1 MIRQCHLR
9 LDLLL
14 HLELFSRSVINIFGL
29 PLIQRNSKNCVKLEK
44 SVVSFDDDDD
54 DDESSRATFDGVA
67 VAAAARPVGGP
78 VSVRTPPGQVF
89 STRRRPIPWSH
100 PKVGSSLGP
109 TEARVGGRG
118 VRTVATISSGSGF
131 DSCRYNLFRVRDS
144 EKTKMEKNMLSS

>member
-1 MIRQCHLR
+1 MIRQCYLR

-29 PLIQRNSKNCVKLEK
+29 PLIQRNSKNCVKLER
-44 SVVSFDDDDD
+44 SVVSFDD

-78 VSVRTPPGQVF
+78 VSVRTPPGQVL

-109 TEARVGGRG
+109 TVGRV
-118 VRTVATISSGSGF
+118 VRTVATISWGSGF
-131 DSCRYNLFRVRDS
+131 DSCRGNLFCVRDS
-144 EKTKMEKNMLSS
+144 GAPNMEKKYFV